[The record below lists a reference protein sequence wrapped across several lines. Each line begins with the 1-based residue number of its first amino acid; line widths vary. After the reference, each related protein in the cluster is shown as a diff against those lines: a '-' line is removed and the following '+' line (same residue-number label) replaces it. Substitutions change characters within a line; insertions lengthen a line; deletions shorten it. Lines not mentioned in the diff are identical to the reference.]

1 VSGLDG
7 APSGP
12 DRDHYSYAH
21 YANRQVAEGFDALRF
36 SGPIGQLLLDTQEAL
51 LLNALAPMAG
61 RRVLDVGTGTGR
73 AAIGL
78 AKAGA
83 TVTGVDA
90 SNEMLEVARIRAKE
104 ADVRVDFAPGD
115 AHALPFTDRTFD
127 AAISL
132 RVLMHTP
139 DWRRCVTELCRISR
153 WKVIA
158 DFPAQLSFAA
168 LESGARRLRRSLGG
182 TTEAYRVIAEA
193 DVRQLFVEQGY
204 TITSIHRQFV
214 LPIAL
219 HKSINSL
226 RITQASEGLL
236 RNLGLLRLLGS
247 PVTMV
252 AER

>member
-1 VSGLDG
+1 VSGPDG

-90 SNEMLEVARIRAKE
+90 SNEMLEVARIRAK
-104 ADVRVDFAPGD
+104 
-115 AHALPFTDRTFD
+115 
-127 AAISL
+127 
-132 RVLMHTP
+132 
-139 DWRRCVTELCRISR
+139 
-153 WKVIA
+153 
-158 DFPAQLSFAA
+158 
-168 LESGARRLRRSLGG
+168 
-182 TTEAYRVIAEA
+182 
-193 DVRQLFVEQGY
+193 
-204 TITSIHRQFV
+204 
-214 LPIAL
+214 
-219 HKSINSL
+219 
-226 RITQASEGLL
+226 
-236 RNLGLLRLLGS
+236 
-247 PVTMV
+247 
-252 AER
+252 